1 MAHILL
7 LRTNHMNTSLQG
19 RLENVIGRDAAVS
32 PAMPSISLEERDS
45 GYPGGQL

>member
-1 MAHILL
+1 M
-7 LRTNHMNTSLQG
+7 TTPLQG
-19 RLENVIGRDAAVS
+19 RLENVIFRDEAMS